1 MPTVSQVRGTDTALT
16 ITLASLAA
24 SSTAGREST
33 AVDNTSTLAVDAEL
47 YGQIT
52 TGTTPTNNTQIEV
65 WVYASGDGTNYS
77 GGASGS
83 DAALTPPNKYVMK
96 MALVLPVS
104 NTSDVTHEFYIGSV
118 ANLFGGILPAKWGVW
133 VLNNS
138 GVALNATSGN
148 HFIKYRTIKYASA

>member
-1 MPTVSQVRGTDTALT
+1 MPTVSQVRGSDTALT

-33 AVDNTSTLAVDAEL
+33 AVDNTSALAVDAEL

-52 TGTTPTNNTQIEV
+52 TGTTPTNNTQVEV
-65 WVYASGDGTNYS
+65 WLYASGDGTNYS
-77 GGASGS
+77 GGAAGT
-83 DAALTPPNKYVMK
+83 DGALTPTTKSVLK
-96 MALVLPVS
+96 MAIIIPVT

-118 ANLFGGILPAKWGVW
+118 ANLFGGVLPAKWGVW

-138 GVALNATSGN
+138 GVALNSTSGN
-148 HFIKYRTIKYASA
+148 HFVKYRTIKYASA